1 MKTQI
6 SRYLRESD
14 QRYDAV
20 HQQQG
25 RVLTD
30 ADWNALVE
38 ALRETLRQG
47 NRQALGS
54 GLPAGDGLLAIDG
67 KGRPSLRWGRVVVD
81 GRLGEWVAASGAD
94 EGADPLTV
102 QADLPG
108 LVPPEGDHVV
118 YVDLWEREI
127 TALEAP
133 SLADPALNGADTCTR
148 TRTMVQ
154 LKWAPLNQDNDDR
167 VDDLP
172 PCGDAHLAIEERED
186 ATVIDDPC
194 EPQQEVFHQALGDA
208 LFRLEVH
215 RHPEPGGEGELVLK
229 WSRENGA
236 EAEPLEALPPGFVN
250 PDHVYEPCGPDSES
264 HLGLHPHPST
274 GAARR
279 GRLLEGRGPDEE
291 EDDEALPWLR
301 RWDGYCHLTRS
312 GGAWEWQEGW
322 HRGTALQRHDSE
334 EQARQAGSAEIHL
347 TDERLLL
354 MLDRYSLELELG
366 ERRFVSGD
374 YWLATLREAAE
385 EAARI
390 ELASATPLGIRH
402 HYLRLFRVVDG
413 EPQPLDDATRRRF
426 QCLDLASLLAD
437 RIGYDAGLAPE
448 RWKALLAPGEG
459 QPPENVQQALDALL
473 VHLNSEAV
481 THHFGKCDRK
491 PSVRSLLTE
500 AGLGHWKERRQ
511 PLGVLL
517 NDLLCRLD
525 ARTLPYRARTS
536 SSAPLQSLDDVVL
549 DRTRGGKIEGDLH
562 VTQAVSVDGPMK
574 VAGEIRS
581 DKGVTAP
588 RVYGEAVVA
597 EKSFVHPPGAKKGL
611 VLTAKDQRG
620 NAVWAEPPAQT
631 GEGLW
636 ERDEAGFLM
645 PREAKGVRAV
655 PELATGEHRGGW
667 VTGVAWQ
674 PWEPDGK
681 RYPLDGEKGRFDLFD
696 ILKKSPAWPLP
707 ERIVKEAREVLLH
720 VSAAALPAGQGRER
734 QERLGE
740 LTLTFTTLDDG
751 QERPISYS
759 KHLYLAFGAGIS
771 SASDNI
777 WLPVVGKGQVSLRAE
792 LEGGDPGEF
801 IETFKLVGRAFVT
814 GYR

>member
-6 SRYLRESD
+6 SRYRRESD
-14 QRYDAV
+14 HRYDAV

-30 ADWNALVE
+30 ADWNALVD
-38 ALRETLRQG
+38 ALRRTLVEG
-47 NRQALGS
+47 SRQALGS
-54 GLPAGDGLLAIDG
+54 GMPANGGLLDIDQD
-67 KGRPSLRWGRVVVD
+67 GRPALRWGRVVVD
-81 GRLGEWVAASGAD
+81 GRLGEWVATPGAD
-94 EGADPLTV
+94 EDTDPLSV

-108 LVPPEGDHVV
+108 LAPPAGDHVL

-127 TALEAP
+127 TALEDP

-154 LKWAPLNQDNDDR
+154 LKWAPLDD
-167 VDDLP
+167 DPFEEAAGLP
-172 PCGDAHLAIEERED
+172 ACGDASLTLQEREE
-186 ATVIDDPC
+186 ATLVDDPC
-194 EPQQEVFHQALGDA
+194 EPQLEVFHPGIGDA

-215 RHPEPGGEGELVLK
+215 HHPGPGGDGELVLK

-236 EAEPLEALPPGFVN
+236 EAEARDALSPGFVS
-250 PDHVYEPCGPDSES
+250 PDRVYEPFGPDSDS
-264 HLGLHPHPST
+264 HLGIHRHDSAGIP
-274 GAARR
+274 RR
-279 GRLLEGRGPDEE
+279 GTLVAGRAPHEE
-291 EDDEALPWLR
+291 EDPELRWLR

-334 EQARQAGSAEIHL
+334 EQARQAGSAEVHL
-347 TDERLLL
+347 TDDRLLL

-366 ERRFVSGD
+366 ERRFISGD

-402 HYLRLFRVVDG
+402 HYLRLYRVVDG

-426 QCLDLASLLAD
+426 QYLDLASLLAD

-459 QPPENVQQALDALL
+459 EPPENVQQALDALL

-491 PSVRSLLTE
+491 PSVRSLLAE
-500 AGLGHWKERRQ
+500 AGLGHWRERRQ
-511 PLGVLL
+511 PLGILL
-517 NDLLCRLD
+517 NDLFCRLD

-536 SSAPLQSLDDVVL
+536 STALPQSLDDVVL

-588 RVYGEAVVA
+588 RVHGEAVVA

-620 NAVWAEPPAQT
+620 NAVWAEPPAQA

-636 ERDEAGFLM
+636 ERDEAGFLV
-645 PREAKGVRAV
+645 PRDKVEGVRAV

-681 RYPLDGEKGRFDLFD
+681 RYPLDVEEGRFDLFD
-696 ILKKSPAWPLP
+696 ILKKPPAWPLP

-720 VSAAALPAGQGRER
+720 VSAAAVPAGQGRER

-740 LTLTFTTLDDG
+740 LTLTFVTSFGREDA
-751 QERPISYS
+751 PPFK

-792 LEGGDPGEF
+792 LEGGAPEEF
-801 IETFKLVGRAFVT
+801 IETFKLIGRAFVT